1 MGTPVRISR
10 GAPRFIH
17 LPDPRY
23 TMNEHWPFVSELA
36 PGYSY
41 MKTAAPTYARYYLK
55 QLEENAAM
63 IERKLSWI
71 PAEHGQLCLLCFE
84 KNLSAPG
91 VFCHRRMFAQWW
103 EERTGQQVPEVG
115 GGK

>member
-1 MGTPVRISR
+1 MDHEVPRLVTASFTGYRRDMGTPVRISR

-55 QLEENAAM
+55 QLEENAAASGVELGEETLAA
-63 IERKLSWI
+63 IDEALV
-71 PAEHGQLCLLCFE
+71 PA
-84 KNLSAPG
+84 AA
-91 VFCHRRMFAQWW
+91 R
-103 EERTGQQVPEVG
+103 
-115 GGK
+115 